1 MQDVTER
8 AKARRNFLRF
18 VAASP
23 LVAAS
28 GRLAEAVDRLSAS
41 GPART
46 KSLAALE
53 DLRAAL
59 QQSGELISRPEQ
71 ALDVMDFEAVA
82 RKTLPP
88 AHFAYLATGVDDDA
102 TVRANREGFRRFE
115 IRSRRLVDVEKIDM
129 SVRLFGT
136 EWSSPIV
143 LSPAGSQKAFHPEGE
158 IAVARAAHT
167 RGHLQILSTVSTSSI
182 EDVTAAR
189 AAPVWFQ
196 LYAVND
202 WQVVL
207 TMVKR
212 AEKAGCPVMA
222 LTLDNQDGTNRETL
236 FRARRLD
243 SRDCMLCH
251 QTGIANQLQHKP
263 IFDGLDASK
272 VTALTSPN
280 MTWDYVRRL
289 KDATSMKLVLKGIV
303 TREDAELAV
312 QNGADGILVSNHG
325 GRTEET
331 LRSTIESLPEVIAGA
346 GERIP
351 VLVDGGF
358 RRGTDVFKALA
369 MGARSIGIGRP
380 YLWGL
385 AAFGQPGVEAVLDIL
400 RRETQTIMRQA
411 GTPNIAAIMQT
422 SITNR

>member
-1 MQDVTER
+1 MQHLTER
-8 AKARRNFLRF
+8 AKARRKFLRF

-23 LVAAS
+23 LLAAS
-28 GRLAEAVDRLSAS
+28 ETLVKAVERLSATD
-41 GPART
+41 PART
-46 KSLAALE
+46 DGLAALE
-53 DLRAAL
+53 DLQEAL
-59 QQSGELISRPEQ
+59 QQRGDLISSPEQ

-82 RKTLPP
+82 RRALPP
-88 AHFAYLATGVDDDA
+88 AHFAYMATGVDDDA
-102 TVRANREGFRRFE
+102 TVLANRAGFQKFE
-115 IRSRRLVDVEKIDM
+115 IRSRRLVDVEKIDL

-136 EWSSPIV
+136 EWSSPVV
-143 LSPAGSQKAFHPEGE
+143 LSPAGSQKAFHPGGE
-158 IAVARAAHT
+158 IAVARAA
-167 RGHLQILSTVSTSSI
+167 RAKGHLQILSTVSTSSI

-189 AAPVWFQ
+189 GAPVWFQ

-202 WQVVL
+202 WQVVQG
-207 TMVKR
+207 MVKR

-236 FRARRLD
+236 FRARRMD
-243 SRDCMLCH
+243 SRDCTLCH

-263 IFDGLDASK
+263 MFDGLDTSK
-272 VTALTSPN
+272 VTALTWPN
-280 MTWDYVRRL
+280 MTWDYVKRL

-303 TREDAELAV
+303 TREDAQLAV

-331 LRSTIESLPEVIAGA
+331 LRSTIESLPEVIEGT
-346 GERIP
+346 GGKIP

-369 MGARSIGIGRP
+369 MGACSVGIGRP

-385 AAFGQPGVEAVLDIL
+385 AAFGQPGVETVLTIL
-400 RRETQTIMRQA
+400 RRETRTIMRQA
-411 GTPNIAAIMQT
+411 GTPTIAAIT
-422 SITNR
+422 HASIMNR